1 LAETKFEKLL
11 LEAVDEAFDSLGN
24 SAKQAIYFHLERKFK
39 ISKKE
44 IPNRINDFT
53 KGLEKIFGVGAK
65 FLEILIIRKIYE
77 KTGKSFKWKENKEFL
92 FQEYVA
98 AARHSFLR
106 ERKGS

>member
-1 LAETKFEKLL
+1 LAKTKFEKLL

-24 SAKQAIYFHLERKFK
+24 SAKQAIYFHLER
-39 ISKKE
+39 
-44 IPNRINDFT
+44 
-53 KGLEKIFGVGAK
+53 
-65 FLEILIIRKIYE
+65 IIRKIYE

-106 ERKGS
+106 ERKRS